1 MVGIMAY
8 EKLDAQ
14 PLDYRPCRYGAS
26 RLLFRGPKRTL
37 DGRYA
42 VCLGGT
48 ETYGKFIARP
58 FPALVEDR
66 TGFPCINMGW
76 PNAGVDVLL
85 NEAEIIATASR
96 AVVTVLQVPGAQNL
110 SNRYFSVHPRRN
122 DRFVQASPAL
132 RTMFWEVDFTEF
144 HFTRHMLRHL
154 AHISPRRFA
163 VLRDELQAAW
173 VARMGLLLRRI
184 EGPVVL
190 LWLSAHAPRARADDP
205 DLAADPAFVTRAML
219 DAIRGKTAQAVDATL
234 SPAALAAGTAG
245 MVHSEF
251 EASIAAELLNPSAH
265 EEVAQRL
272 APVIA
277 HHALA

>member
-1 MVGIMAY
+1 MAY
-8 EKLDAQ
+8 EKLGVQ
-14 PLDYRPCRYGAS
+14 PLDYQPCRYGAS
-26 RLLFRGPKRTL
+26 KLLFRGPKRCL

-58 FPALVEDR
+58 FPALVEEQA
-66 TGFPCINMGW
+66 GMPCVNLGW
-76 PNAGVDVLL
+76 PNAGLDVLL
-85 NEAEIIATASR
+85 NEGEIIAAASR

-122 DRFVQASPAL
+122 DRFVQASPIL
-132 RTMFWEVDFTEF
+132 RAMFGEVDFTEF

-154 AHISPRRFA
+154 AHVSPGRFA
-163 VLRDELQAAW
+163 VLRDELQTAW
-173 VARMGLLLRRI
+173 VARMGSLLCRI

-219 DAIRGKTAQAVDATL
+219 DAVRGKAAQVVEVTL

-251 EASIAAELLNPSAH
+251 EANIAAELPGPAAH
-265 EEVAQRL
+265 EEVAERL

-277 HHALA
+277 RHAQT